1 MEKVKCRRVSPGN
14 LTWADLAS
22 GDPIYIIDTSK
33 YYAKTDTFVD
43 RFGKVREKGR
53 ILRAPA
59 VRALLNMYRG
69 STEDNE
75 HVAERAYKNDKDITN
90 VDSLFRA
97 LMGLEGVGIGAAT
110 LICIAMKDRIPDL
123 KHIYAAQVHK
133 ELFVEFD
140 NRAPFG
146 RTGYNSTNEISTVI
160 PRTNAL
166 RVATSM
172 SGEALDSLDLK
183 GKPSKE
189 EVAALATTEN
199 CMVSQ
204 DGIYIMDASL
214 YSAENRLRS
223 MFTDEV
229 KEFTK
234 PEFDE
239 YSEAGMSEDQFEAF
253 KGILSSPRRVLCLQG
268 CPGSGKSHVITALDR
283 FYRLNYG
290 TRPLIT
296 SYMNKA
302 CLNLFQRIPDY
313 TFKPLMN
320 NPGVPTIN
328 SLYYKLI
335 TTNEQK
341 LPRPPMIIVD
351 ESSVLSSRILCML
364 LKIYEFFPDSRIL
377 FVGDANQLPP
387 VCAYGTPFHN
397 MMRRDDVLKFELS
410 TFHRSNG
417 DGIYALMKRL
427 HDNGKVSISRDSKG
441 GVFTHKVPDLDQAC
455 ELSGKLAYS
464 ITHCRGQR
472 MKDFGVIAETNEI
485 VRRLNL
491 AMAAGHL
498 GIDESE
504 LTVRNVKDSR
514 KSEKSIL
521 VPDRPGMRVI
531 ANDTVRQGDAHFSGM
546 VAKNEFGEIV
556 EYAEKRVVVAMDIG
570 CREIVIDSAE
580 KFHSVFGPGYASTV
594 HKYQGSEADEV
605 MYVLENSANMH
616 GNGFSENKE
625 LKYVGLTRA
634 KKKLDILAI
643 EKGVSGSLASGTIEL
658 NTRPLANALMCF

>member
-75 HVAERAYKNDKDITN
+75 QVAERAYKIAKDITN
-90 VDSLFRA
+90 VDSLFSE
-97 LMGLEGVGIGAAT
+97 LMGLEGVGINAAT

-146 RTGYNSTNEISTVI
+146 RTGYDYTNEISTLI

-229 KEFTK
+229 KEFAK

-253 KGILSSPRRVLCLQG
+253 KGILSSPRRVMCLQG

-328 SLYYKLI
+328 SLYYKLL
-335 TTNEQK
+335 TTKEQK
-341 LPRPPMIIVD
+341 LPRPHMIIVD

-397 MMRRDDVLKFELS
+397 MMRRNDVLKFELS

-464 ITHCRGQR
+464 ITHGRGQR

-570 CREIVIDSAE
+570 DREIVIDSAE

-616 GNGFSENKE
+616 GNGFYANKE

-643 EKGVSGSLASGTIEL
+643 EKGVSGSLASGAIEL

>member
-14 LTWADLAS
+14 MTWADLAS

-43 RFGKVREKGR
+43 RFGNVREKGR

-59 VRALLNMYRG
+59 IRALLDMYRG
-69 STEDNE
+69 SNEDNE
-75 HVAERAYKNDKDITN
+75 REAKLNFKNDKDITD
-90 VDSLFRA
+90 VDSLFMA
-97 LMGLEGVGIGAAT
+97 LMELEGVGINSAT
-110 LICIAMKDRIPDL
+110 LICIAMKDRLPDL
-123 KHIYAAQVHK
+123 KHIYASQVHK

-140 NRAPFG
+140 GGAPRG
-146 RTGYNSTNEISTVI
+146 RTGYNTTNEISTVI
-160 PRTNAL
+160 PKSNAL

-172 SGEALDSLDLK
+172 AGEVLNSLDLK
-183 GKPSKE
+183 GKPTKE
-189 EVAALATTEN
+189 EVAALATTEGCTVLPN
-199 CMVSQ
+199 
-204 DGIYIMDASL
+204 DNYIMDSTL
-214 YSAENRLRS
+214 YKAETTLSS

-229 KEFTK
+229 EDFIK
-234 PEFDE
+234 PDFDE

-253 KGILSSPRRVLCLQG
+253 KGILSSPRRVMCLQG
-268 CPGSGKSHVITALDR
+268 CPGSGKSHVITAIDR
-283 FYRLNYG
+283 FYRVNYG

-313 TFKPLMN
+313 SFKPLMTN
-320 NPGVPTIN
+320 LGVPTIH
-328 SLYYKLI
+328 SLYYKIL
-335 TTNEQK
+335 TMKEQK

-351 ESSVLSSRILCML
+351 ESSVLSSRILSML
-364 LKIYEFFPDSRIL
+364 LKIYEYFPNSRIL

-427 HDNGKVSISRDSKG
+427 HDNGKVSISRDSHG
-441 GVFTHKVPDLDQAC
+441 GVFTHKVPDVDQAC
-455 ELSGKLAYS
+455 DLAGKLAYS
-464 ITHCRGQR
+464 ITHDRGQR

-498 GIDESE
+498 GIDKSD
-504 LTVRNVKDSR
+504 LTVRQDKSNKD
-514 KSEKSIL
+514 IL
-521 VPDRPGMRVI
+521 VPDRAGMRII
-531 ANDTVRQGDAHFSGM
+531 ANDTIRSGDVHFSGM

-556 EYAEKRVVVAMDIG
+556 EYSEKRVVVDMDIG
-570 CREIVIDSAE
+570 DREIVIDSAE

-616 GNGFSENKE
+616 GNGFSANKE

-643 EKGVSGSLASGTIEL
+643 ENGVSGSLARGAIEL

>member
-75 HVAERAYKNDKDITN
+75 QVAERAYKIAKDITN
-90 VDSLFRA
+90 VDSLFSE
-97 LMGLEGVGIGAAT
+97 LMGLEGVGINAAT

-146 RTGYNSTNEISTVI
+146 RTGYDYTNEISTLI

-229 KEFTK
+229 KEFAK

-253 KGILSSPRRVLCLQG
+253 KGILSSPRRVMCLQG

-328 SLYYKLI
+328 SLYYKLL
-335 TTNEQK
+335 TTKEQK

-397 MMRRDDVLKFELS
+397 MMRRNDVLKFELS

-464 ITHCRGQR
+464 ITHGRGQR

-570 CREIVIDSAE
+570 DREIVIDSAE

-616 GNGFSENKE
+616 GNGFSANKE

-643 EKGVSGSLASGTIEL
+643 EKGVSGSLASGAIEL

>member
-90 VDSLFRA
+90 VDSLFSA
-97 LMGLEGVGIGAAT
+97 LMGLEGVGISAAT

-146 RTGYNSTNEISTVI
+146 RTGYDFTNEISTLI
-160 PRTNAL
+160 PRTNAI

-183 GKPSKE
+183 DKPSKE

-229 KEFTK
+229 KEFAK
-234 PEFDE
+234 PEFDK

-253 KGILSSPRRVLCLQG
+253 KGILSSPRRVMCLQG

-283 FYRLNYG
+283 FYRLNYV

-328 SLYYKLI
+328 SLYYKLL
-335 TTNEQK
+335 TTKEQK

-397 MMRRDDVLKFELS
+397 MMRRNDVLKFELS

-464 ITHCRGQR
+464 ITHGRGQR

-570 CREIVIDSAE
+570 YREIVIDSAE

-605 MYVLENSANMH
+605 MYVLENSANLH
-616 GNGFSENKE
+616 GNGFSANKE

-643 EKGVSGSLASGTIEL
+643 EKGVSGSLASGAIEL

>member
-1 MEKVKCRRVSPGN
+1 MEKIKCRRVTPGN

-33 YYAKTDTFVD
+33 YYSKTDTFVD
-43 RFGKVREKGR
+43 RFGNVREKGR

-59 VRALLNMYRG
+59 IRALLDMYRG
-69 STEDNE
+69 YTEDNE
-75 HVAERAYKNDKDITN
+75 TAAKSNFKVDKVATN
-90 VDSLFRA
+90 VDSLFST
-97 LMGLEGVGIGAAT
+97 LMELEGVGINSAT
-110 LICIAMKDRIPDL
+110 LICIAMKDRLPDL
-123 KHIYAAQVHK
+123 KHIYASQVHK

-140 NRAPFG
+140 GRAPLG

-166 RVATSM
+166 RTATSM
-172 SGEALDSLDLK
+172 AGEVLDSLDLK
-183 GKPSKE
+183 GKPTKE
-189 EVAALATTEN
+189 EVATLATTERCTVLPN
-199 CMVSQ
+199 DC
-204 DGIYIMDASL
+204 YIMDSDL
-214 YSAENRLRS
+214 YKAETTLMS

-229 KEFTK
+229 KEFIK
-234 PEFDE
+234 PDFDE
-239 YSEAGMSEDQFEAF
+239 YSEAGMSEDQFRAF
-253 KGILSSPRRVLCLQG
+253 KGILSSPRRVMCLQG
-268 CPGSGKSHVITALDR
+268 CPGSGKSHVITAIDR
-283 FYRLNYG
+283 FYRVNYG

-313 TFKPLMN
+313 SFSPLMK
-320 NPGVPTIN
+320 NPGVPTIH
-328 SLYYKLI
+328 SIYYKIL
-335 TTNEQK
+335 TMKEQK
-341 LPRPPMIIVD
+341 LPKPPMIIVD
-351 ESSVLSSRILCML
+351 ESSVLSSRILAML
-364 LKIYEFFPDSRIL
+364 LKIYDYFPNSRIL

-427 HDNGKVSISRDSKG
+427 RDNGKVTIYRDADG
-441 GVFTHKVPDLDQAC
+441 GVFTHKVSNLDQAC
-455 ELSGKLAYS
+455 KLAGKLAYS
-464 ITHCRGQR
+464 ITHGRGQR

-504 LTVRNVKDSR
+504 LTVRQVKDSR
-514 KSEKSIL
+514 KTEKAVL
-521 VPDRPGMRVI
+521 VPDRPGMRII
-531 ANDTVRQGDAHFSGM
+531 ANDTIRDIDVHFSGM

-556 EYAEKRVVVAMDIG
+556 EYSGKRVVVNMDIG
-570 CREIVIDSAE
+570 DREIVIDSAE

-594 HKYQGSEADEV
+594 HKYQGSEAEEV

-616 GNGFSENKE
+616 GNGFSSNKE

-643 EKGVSGSLASGTIEL
+643 ENGVSGSLARGAIEL

>member
-14 LTWADLAS
+14 MTWADLAS

-43 RFGKVREKGR
+43 RFGNVREKGR

-59 VRALLNMYRG
+59 IRALLDMYRG
-69 STEDNE
+69 SNEDNE
-75 HVAERAYKNDKDITN
+75 REAKLNFKNDKDITD
-90 VDSLFRA
+90 VDSLFMA
-97 LMGLEGVGIGAAT
+97 LMELEGVGINSAT
-110 LICIAMKDRIPDL
+110 LICIAMKDRLPDL
-123 KHIYAAQVHK
+123 KHIYASQVHK

-140 NRAPFG
+140 GGAPRG
-146 RTGYNSTNEISTVI
+146 RTGYNTTNEISTVI
-160 PRTNAL
+160 PKSNAL

-172 SGEALDSLDLK
+172 AGEVLNSLDLK
-183 GKPSKE
+183 GKPTKE
-189 EVAALATTEN
+189 EVAALATTEGCTVLPN
-199 CMVSQ
+199 
-204 DGIYIMDASL
+204 DNYIMDSTL
-214 YSAENRLRS
+214 YKAETILSS

-229 KEFTK
+229 KDFIK
-234 PEFDE
+234 PDFDE

-253 KGILSSPRRVLCLQG
+253 KGILSSPRRVMCLQG
-268 CPGSGKSHVITALDR
+268 CPGSGKSHVITAIDR
-283 FYRLNYG
+283 FYRVNYG

-313 TFKPLMN
+313 SFKPLMTN
-320 NPGVPTIN
+320 LGVPTIH
-328 SLYYKLI
+328 SLYYKIL
-335 TTNEQK
+335 TMKEQK

-351 ESSVLSSRILCML
+351 ESSVLSSRILSML
-364 LKIYEFFPDSRIL
+364 LKIYEYFPNSRIL

-427 HDNGKVSISRDSKG
+427 HDNGKVSISRDSQG
-441 GVFTHKVPDLDQAC
+441 GVFTHKVPDVDQAC
-455 ELSGKLAYS
+455 DLAGKLAYS
-464 ITHCRGQR
+464 ITHDRGQR

-498 GIDESE
+498 GIDKSD
-504 LTVRNVKDSR
+504 LTVRQDKSNKD
-514 KSEKSIL
+514 IL
-521 VPDRPGMRVI
+521 VPDRAGMRII
-531 ANDTVRQGDAHFSGM
+531 ANDTIRSGDVHFSGM

-556 EYAEKRVVVAMDIG
+556 EYSEKRVVVDMDIG
-570 CREIVIDSAE
+570 DREIVIDSAE

-616 GNGFSENKE
+616 GNGFSANKE

-643 EKGVSGSLASGTIEL
+643 ENGVSGSLARGAIEL